1 MGLKLKQI
9 YLSKIISISIRIWGK
24 LADVNGSN
32 NAYGCLKYYNYD
44 NFSIKIISLVQYL
57 SIEVLLY
64 NP

>member
-9 YLSKIISISIRIWGK
+9 YLNKIISISIRIWGK
-24 LADVNGSN
+24 LADVNGSD
-32 NAYGCLKYYNYD
+32 NAYGYLKYCNYD